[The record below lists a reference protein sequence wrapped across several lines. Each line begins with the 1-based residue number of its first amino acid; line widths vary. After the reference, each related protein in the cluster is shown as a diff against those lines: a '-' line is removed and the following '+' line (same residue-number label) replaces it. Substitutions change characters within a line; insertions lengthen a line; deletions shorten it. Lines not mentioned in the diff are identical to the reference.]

1 MAHFTVANF
10 GYSQNG
16 KTNPLVTDWFM
27 VQFHLLLSPFS
38 AQCHAGKFLFSS
50 FLFPSALVLARW
62 FRAEEESSKS
72 WVLWFL
78 TLKIWRTK
86 WWARVFIFSHKWMLV
101 CCFALLR
108 LLLLHAS
115 ITVESWNNSSCAL
128 LSIHRSNLAFGLLV
142 VVLVVAKP
150 CPAYSLQDLWTWWT
164 HKHTRTHSPTL
175 CSVAHH
181 PSFASAAGKKHAVL
195 SLFSHTWWGRRVL
208 VPRCHR
214 IDHGRDW
221 GCSGSRIK
229 RQDNFLSPSFH
240 TPILLLPD
248 FQSDRTL
255 LPLGDSGSV
264 VSSTGSHGFHVLQIC
279 GGSSSDT
286 SAPAG
291 SLRVQFS
298 FCWH

>member
-1 MAHFTVANF
+1 
-10 GYSQNG
+10 
-16 KTNPLVTDWFM
+16 M
-27 VQFHLLLSPFS
+27 VQFHLLFSPFS
-38 AQCHAGKFLFSS
+38 AQCRGGKFLFSS
-50 FLFPSALVLARW
+50 FLFPSVLVLARC
-62 FRAEEESSKS
+62 FLADEKSSKS
-72 WVLWFL
+72 WVLGFL

-86 WWARVFIFSHKWMLV
+86 WWAPVFIFSHKWMLV
-101 CCFALLR
+101 CCFALLLLR
-108 LLLLHAS
+108 LLFLLAS
-115 ITVESWNNSSCAL
+115 ITVESWNNSTCVL

-164 HKHTRTHSPTL
+164 HKHTRTHSQTL

-181 PSFASAAGKKHAVL
+181 PSFASAAGKKHEVL
-195 SLFSHTWWGRRVL
+195 SLFSHAWWGRRVL

-229 RQDNFLSPSFH
+229 RQDNCLSPSFH

-255 LPLGDSGSV
+255 LPLGDSGCV
-264 VSSTGSHGFHVLQIC
+264 VRSFTCSGSFTLSTGSHGFHALQIC

-286 SAPAG
+286 SAAAG
-291 SLRVQFS
+291 SLRAQHS
-298 FCWH
+298 FCWQ